1 MSKPSQIY
9 SDNINL
15 KSLINNN
22 DYQDNTD
29 YIRRCK
35 NSQKLRKDTNHLKH
49 LKSTHQGTQEDLREK
64 ACMECSHIFMHHTD
78 LLNRMIKDELDL
90 PMFEKILDALESIE
104 NGNETQESAS
114 TNIGQMLADLYVN
127 SALKQKQISD
137 ETESNTTKT
146 IPPVKN
152 ITWKE
157 YKQSLRK

>member
-49 LKSTHQGTQEDLREK
+49 LKLTHQGTQEELREK
-64 ACMECSHIFMHHTD
+64 ACTECYHLFMHHTD
-78 LLNRMIKDELDL
+78 LLNRMIKDELDM

-127 SALKQKQISD
+127 SALKQKQNSD
-137 ETESNTTKT
+137 ETESDTTKT
-146 IPPVKN
+146 ITPVKN

>member
-22 DYQDNTD
+22 DYQDNTE

-35 NSQKLRKDTNHLKH
+35 NSQKLRRDTNHLKH
-49 LKSTHQGTQEDLREK
+49 LKSIHQGTQEELRQK
-64 ACMECSHIFMHHTD
+64 ANNECSHLFMHHTD
-78 LLNRMIKDELDL
+78 LLNRMIKDELDF

-104 NGNETQESAS
+104 NGNETQDSAS

-137 ETESNTTKT
+137 ESNTPKT
-146 IPPVKN
+146 TTSVKN
-152 ITWKE
+152 ISWKE

>member
-49 LKSTHQGTQEDLREK
+49 LKLTHQGTQEELREK
-64 ACMECSHIFMHHTD
+64 ACTECYHIFMHHTD
-78 LLNRMIKDELDL
+78 LLNRMLKDELDM

-127 SALKQKQISD
+127 SALKQKQNSD
-137 ETESNTTKT
+137 ETESNTTKP

>member
-1 MSKPSQIY
+1 
-9 SDNINL
+9 
-15 KSLINNN
+15 
-22 DYQDNTD
+22 
-29 YIRRCK
+29 
-35 NSQKLRKDTNHLKH
+35 
-49 LKSTHQGTQEDLREK
+49 
-64 ACMECSHIFMHHTD
+64 MHHTD

-127 SALKQKQISD
+127 SALKQKQNSD

>member
-22 DYQDNTD
+22 DYQDNTE

-49 LKSTHQGTQEDLREK
+49 LKSIHQGTQEELREK
-64 ACMECSHIFMHHTD
+64 ANNECYHLFMHHTD

-104 NGNETQESAS
+104 NGNETQDSAS

-137 ETESNTTKT
+137 ESNTTKT
-146 IPPVKN
+146 TNPVKN
-152 ITWKE
+152 ISWKE
-157 YKQSLRK
+157 YKQSLKK

>member
-9 SDNINL
+9 SYNINL

-49 LKSTHQGTQEDLREK
+49 LKLTHQGTQEELREK
-64 ACMECSHIFMHHTD
+64 ACIECYHIFMHHTD

-104 NGNETQESAS
+104 NGDETQESAS

-127 SALKQKQISD
+127 SALKQKQNSD
-137 ETESNTTKT
+137 EAQTQQPTK
-146 IPPVKN
+146 IAPVNN
-152 ITWKE
+152 ISWKE
-157 YKQSLRK
+157 YKQSLSK

>member
-49 LKSTHQGTQEDLREK
+49 LKSNHQGTQEELREK
-64 ACMECSHIFMHHTD
+64 ANQECPHLFMHHTD

-104 NGNETQESAS
+104 NGDETQESAS

-127 SALKQKQISD
+127 SALKQKQNSD
-137 ETESNTTKT
+137 EAQTQQPTK
-146 IPPVKN
+146 IAPVNN
-152 ITWKE
+152 ISWKE
-157 YKQSLRK
+157 YKQSLSK

>member
-49 LKSTHQGTQEDLREK
+49 LKSTHQGTQDELKEK
-64 ACMECSHIFMHHTD
+64 VYIECSHLFMHHTD

-90 PMFEKILDALESIE
+90 PMFEKIIDALESIE
-104 NGNETQESAS
+104 NGNDTQDSAS
-114 TNIGQMLADLYVN
+114 INIGQMLADLYVN
-127 SALKQKQISD
+127 SALKQNQNSEHTSENNKLTPVNNIS
-137 ETESNTTKT
+137 
-146 IPPVKN
+146 
-152 ITWKE
+152 WKE
-157 YKQSLRK
+157 YKQSLKKHL

>member
-49 LKSTHQGTQEDLREK
+49 LKLTHQGTQEELREK
-64 ACMECSHIFMHHTD
+64 ANQECPHIFMHHTD

-104 NGNETQESAS
+104 NGDETQESAS

-127 SALKQKQISD
+127 SALKQKQNSD
-137 ETESNTTKT
+137 EAQTQQPTK
-146 IPPVKN
+146 IAPVNN
-152 ITWKE
+152 ISWKE
-157 YKQSLRK
+157 YKQSLSK

>member
-1 MSKPSQIY
+1 
-9 SDNINL
+9 
-15 KSLINNN
+15 
-22 DYQDNTD
+22 
-29 YIRRCK
+29 
-35 NSQKLRKDTNHLKH
+35 
-49 LKSTHQGTQEDLREK
+49 
-64 ACMECSHIFMHHTD
+64 MHHTD

-90 PMFEKILDALESIE
+90 PMFEKIIDALESIE
-104 NGNETQESAS
+104 NGDETQESAS

-146 IPPVKN
+146 ITPVKN

>member
-49 LKSTHQGTQEDLREK
+49 LKSTHQGTQDELKEK
-64 ACMECSHIFMHHTD
+64 VYIECSHLFMHHTD

>member
-49 LKSTHQGTQEDLREK
+49 LKLTHQGTQEELREK
-64 ACMECSHIFMHHTD
+64 ACTECYHLFMHHTD

-90 PMFEKILDALESIE
+90 PMFEKIIDALESIE

-127 SALKQKQISD
+127 SALKQKQSSD
-137 ETESNTTKT
+137 ETESKP
-146 IPPVKN
+146 ILPVKN
-152 ITWKE
+152 LTWKE

>member
-49 LKSTHQGTQEDLREK
+49 LKLTHQGTQEELREK
-64 ACMECSHIFMHHTD
+64 ANQECPHLFMHHTD

-104 NGNETQESAS
+104 NGDETQESAS

-127 SALKQKQISD
+127 SALKQKQNSD
-137 ETESNTTKT
+137 EAQIQQPTK
-146 IPPVKN
+146 IAPVNN
-152 ITWKE
+152 ISWKE
-157 YKQSLRK
+157 YKQSLSK